1 MLEVEAVVA
10 ISSEHP
16 IRSLKPELGI
26 GTRRVVWAHCTAAHA
41 DAPPVQYLGIVGTSH
56 RGALTRGRVRAN
68 TENTR
73 AGSLRPA
80 SCVSA

>member
-26 GTRRVVWAHCTAAHA
+26 GTRRVVWAHCTAARA
-41 DAPPVQYLGIVGTSH
+41 DAPPARALARGGSRYHHRPTSLPVAAATIVVVV
-56 RGALTRGRVRAN
+56 AVVVVVFVLI
-68 TENTR
+68 
-73 AGSLRPA
+73 
-80 SCVSA
+80 